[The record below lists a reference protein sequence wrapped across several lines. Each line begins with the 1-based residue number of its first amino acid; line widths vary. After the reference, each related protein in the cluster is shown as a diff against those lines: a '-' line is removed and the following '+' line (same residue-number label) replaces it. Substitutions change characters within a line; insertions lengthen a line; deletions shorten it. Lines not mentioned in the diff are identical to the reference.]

1 MVTESD
7 LGQVY
12 VYGDEA
18 TVNAETVYIEYAEQ
32 TEYTNNEV
40 LLQIN
45 ENIVHG
51 FSLMSGLIGLLIG
64 FMAVKELLKIWL
76 H

>member
-7 LGQVY
+7 FGQVY

-18 TVNAETVYIEYAEQ
+18 TVNAETVYIEYTEQ

-45 ENIVHG
+45 ENIVNG
-51 FSLMSGLIGLLIG
+51 FSLMAGLIGMLIGLL
-64 FMAVKELLKIWL
+64 AVKELLRIWL